1 MTSHD
6 VVGYVRHVLHQK
18 RVGHAGTLDPGA
30 SGVLPVAVGP
40 SARLIEYLEATGK
53 TYRAEVRFGFA
64 TDSGDDTGEIIAK
77 QQDFV
82 LPSRESIEAA
92 LQQFKGRIK
101 QVPPAHSAIKIEGRR
116 ACDLVRE
123 GMEVEMPEREV
134 EIYRLEL
141 LAVHADSIILDVD
154 CSKGTYIRSLCA
166 DIGKALGIPA
176 AMSFLVRRRVGAFVL
191 AEAVSLEELA
201 EQGAAAL
208 LPPDLC
214 LGQLPRY
221 ELRKGRRR
229 AFCNGLSS
237 TERCYP
243 GESGELRVY
252 AEGEFLGIGYY
263 DAGTQSVTA
272 RKVIVQN

>member
-92 LQQFKGRIK
+92 LRQFKGRIK
-101 QVPPAHSAIKIEGRR
+101 QVPPGQEGLR
-116 ACDLVRE
+116 
-123 GMEVEMPEREV
+123 P
-134 EIYRLEL
+134 
-141 LAVHADSIILDVD
+141 
-154 CSKGTYIRSLCA
+154 
-166 DIGKALGIPA
+166 
-176 AMSFLVRRRVGAFVL
+176 GA
-191 AEAVSLEELA
+191 
-201 EQGAAAL
+201 
-208 LPPDLC
+208 
-214 LGQLPRY
+214 
-221 ELRKGRRR
+221 
-229 AFCNGLSS
+229 
-237 TERCYP
+237 
-243 GESGELRVY
+243 
-252 AEGEFLGIGYY
+252 
-263 DAGTQSVTA
+263 
-272 RKVIVQN
+272 

>member
-30 SGVLPVAVGP
+30 AGVLPVAVGP

-64 TDSGDDTGEIIAK
+64 TDSGDDTGDIIAEQK
-77 QQDFV
+77 DFV
-82 LPSRESIEAA
+82 LPSRDAIEEV
-92 LQQFKGRIK
+92 LQQFKGRIR
-101 QVPPAHSAIKIEGRR
+101 QVPPAHSAIKIEGRKS
-116 ACDLVRE
+116 CDLVRE
-123 GMEVEMPEREV
+123 GKAVELPEREV
-134 EIYRLEL
+134 EIHRLEL
-141 LAVHADSIILDVD
+141 LAVQPDSILIDVD

-176 AMSFLVRRRVGAFVL
+176 TMSFLVRRRVGAFTL
-191 AEAVSLEELA
+191 ANSVSLEELT
-201 EQGAAAL
+201 EKGATAL

-221 ELRKGRRR
+221 ELRAGRRK
-229 AFCNGLSS
+229 AFCNGLAS
-237 TERCYP
+237 TERCYQ

-252 AEGEFLGIGYY
+252 AEGEFLGIGSY
-263 DAGTQSVTA
+263 DAGTKSVTA
-272 RKVIVQN
+272 RKVIVQ